1 MTLSKELRA
10 DYLAL
15 YNKSS
20 HKAIESLTDWPGVIG
35 KMARE
40 CLKVGMEHHSH

>member
-1 MTLSKELRA
+1 MTMSKEMRA

-15 YNKSS
+15 YNKSG
-20 HKAIESLTDWPGVIG
+20 HKTIESLTDWPGIIG

-40 CLKVGMEHHSH
+40 CLDIGIEHYSH